1 MAKDYG
7 TKQIKLGRGRPTK
20 EETIVRSTLESWLEI
35 EEMVGKDAL
44 EAYTVLRD
52 IMLAKDSTPV
62 QKERTANKILELHAK
77 FYKTRVKS
85 LDSVDE
91 DMEEEE
97 ETSVVFQWKQA

>member
-1 MAKDYG
+1 MSKDYG
-7 TKQIKLGRGRPTK
+7 TRKLRLGRGRPTK

-52 IMLAKDSTPV
+52 IMLAKDSSPV

-77 FYKTRVKS
+77 FYKTRAKS
-85 LDSVDE
+85 IEGAGEELE
-91 DMEEEE
+91 DEE
-97 ETSVVFQWKQA
+97 ETAVVFQWKQA